1 MSIAPHIERI
11 PEKIRLLILTSI
23 YGIAG
28 GLATVAFMVATNW
41 LYDAIWPR
49 LAACSPLVFLAGSLL
64 VLSASSLL
72 AGILMARISPGAAG
86 SGIPQL
92 KSAYWLNFGHIPF
105 RSICVKF
112 IGGVVT
118 LAGGSSLG
126 REGPTVF
133 IAGGLA
139 SKLAAWL
146 GINRRL
152 RRQAAATGAA
162 AGLAAAFNTPLAAIS
177 FILEEILGDLGN
189 RVIGGVTLAAVVGA
203 FIVHALIGRQPSF
216 FMPSVD
222 AVSWNVYTVV
232 PLAALFAALAG
243 VAFQRLTL
251 YLRLRMRHAGAVPA
265 WMRPVC
271 GALAVWVLGG
281 GVFLL
286 TGRLG
291 VFGLGYEDLSEAL
304 RHGIGWKLALL
315 LAGAKLAATIA
326 SYGTGGC
333 GGIFSPTLFIGAMCG
348 FFTAGLA
355 DIWLPLAPPDHFVLA
370 AVGMSACF
378 GAVVRAPITSILMIF
393 EMTHQFG
400 MVPALMLGTLLSQIV
415 GRLAGRQNFYDA
427 ILAQDGHEIRKII
440 PPRNIAAWHAMPLSI
455 FARRQP
461 AVITGLA
468 PDQLR
473 SALKSH
479 PYRCFPV
486 VIGGELKGIAT
497 RDNIQQALKTGAVP
511 DFEPPLVFEARQT
524 LQEVEPAL
532 IQSNTGLFLV
542 TEKAGGPLIGVFT
555 LHDLLRA
562 QASLME

>member
-1 MSIAPHIERI
+1 MSLIERI
-11 PEKIRLLILTSI
+11 PEKIRLLILTAI
-23 YGIAG
+23 YGVSG
-28 GLATVAFMVATNW
+28 GLATVAFMVAANR

-49 LAACSPLVFLAGSLL
+49 LAACQPLVFLAGSLL

-105 RSICVKF
+105 RAILVKF
-112 IGGVVT
+112 IGGIVT

-133 IAGGLA
+133 ITGGLA
-139 SKLAAWL
+139 ANLATWL
-146 GINRRL
+146 GVNRRQ

-177 FILEEILGDLGN
+177 FILEEILSDLGN

-203 FIVHALIGRQPSF
+203 FIVHALVGRQPSF

-232 PLAALFAALAG
+232 PLAALLAALAG

-251 YLRLRMRHAGAVPA
+251 HLRRRLRDQRRVPL
-265 WMRPVC
+265 WLRPLC

-281 GVFLL
+281 GVFLM

-326 SYGTGGC
+326 SYGSGGC

-355 DIWLPLAPPDHFVLA
+355 DIWLPLAPADHFVLA

-440 PPRNIAAWHAMPLSI
+440 PPRNLAAWHAMPLSV

-461 AVITGLA
+461 AVITDLA
-468 PDQLR
+468 PAQLR
-473 SALKSH
+473 AVLQRH

-486 VIGGELKGIAT
+486 VLDGEVKGIAT
-497 RDNIQQALKTGAVP
+497 RDNLQKSLESGGAPAL
-511 DFEPPLVFEARQT
+511 DPPLVFDARQT

-532 IQSNTGLFLV
+532 IQSNAGLFLV
-542 TEKAGGPLIGVFT
+542 TEKAGGAISGVFT
-555 LHDLLRA
+555 LHDLLRV
-562 QASLME
+562 QAALME